1 MSLVTPTSLLDVQSL
16 RVVLTAPGGSTPRRP
31 LVDDVSFS
39 IHAGESVALVGE
51 SGSGK
56 TLTTL
61 ALLGLARPGTA
72 IDDQTKLWYEGRDWA
87 LLTPTDREAL
97 RGRSIA
103 LVNQE
108 PLAALNPVLPIGDQI
123 AEVVEVHAHVPRRE
137 AWARAVEALTEV
149 GIADADRR
157 ARQYPHELSGGLR
170 QRALMA
176 MALVLS
182 PSLLI
187 ADEPTTALDATV
199 QAELLDRLRE
209 RRERTGMALLLV
221 SHDLGLVAGVAD
233 RVLVM
238 HAGRLVEQGPV
249 ATVFHHPVH
258 AHTRAL
264 LAARPILTAVAS
276 QRPEHETP
284 QHAAPDAPLLAVR
297 DLAVHLRPP
306 RRGLFGARPVVRAVE
321 GVTFDLAHGETLA
334 LVGET
339 GCGKSTTAR
348 AILRLLDPT
357 RGTVHLD
364 GRDLATVQGE
374 ALRHLRRRMQLVFQ
388 DAGSAL
394 DPRQPVGRSIA
405 EALLAHDLASGAG
418 VTARVASL
426 LEEVGL
432 SASDAT
438 RLPGTFSGGERQ
450 RIGMARALAVDPAL
464 LICDEPVSALD
475 VVIQAQLLALL
486 RTLQARRGMAMLFIT
501 HDLAVAARMADRV
514 AVMYAGRLVEVAPT
528 RRFVTAAQ
536 MPYTQALLS
545 AVPPPSPGAVPER
558 IILHGESP
566 SPLAPSAGCPF
577 LPRCFHPA
585 RDATCAQVVPPLTE
599 RAPGHFVAC
608 HKEPLS
614 PSPTHP

>member
-16 RVVLTAPGGSTPRRP
+16 RIVRTDRGASEGHRP

-72 IDDQTKLWYEGRDWA
+72 IDDRTTIWFEGRDLA
-87 LLTPTDREAL
+87 LLTSTEREGL

-108 PLAALNPVLPIGDQI
+108 PLAALDPVLTIGDQI
-123 AEVVEVHAHVPRRE
+123 AEVVEVHTHVARRE
-137 AWARAVEALTEV
+137 AWTRAVEALADV

-176 MALVLS
+176 MALTLS
-182 PSLLI
+182 PSLLV

-199 QAELLDRLRE
+199 QAELLDLLRE

-221 SHDLGLVAGVAD
+221 SHDLGVVAGVAD

-238 HAGRLVEQGPV
+238 HAGRLVEEGPV
-249 ATVFHHPVH
+249 TTVFHHPVH
-258 AHTRAL
+258 AHTRDL
-264 LAARPILTAVAS
+264 LAARPRLA
-276 QRPEHETP
+276 
-284 QHAAPDAPLLAVR
+284 HADPRSGKDAPQGSGPVTPLLSVR
-297 DLAVHLRPP
+297 DLTVHLRPP
-306 RRGLFGARPVVRAVE
+306 RRTVFGARPVVRAVE
-321 GVTFDLAHGETLA
+321 GISFDLAHGETLA
-334 LVGET
+334 LVGES

-348 AILRLLDPT
+348 AILRLLNPT
-357 RGTVHLD
+357 HGTVHLD
-364 GRDLATVQGE
+364 GCDLATVRGE
-374 ALRHLRRRMQLVFQ
+374 SLRHLRRRMQLVFQ

-394 DPRQPVGRSIA
+394 DPRLPVGDSIA
-405 EALLAHDLASGAG
+405 EALLAHDLASGNG

-432 SASDAT
+432 SPSDAT
-438 RLPGTFSGGERQ
+438 RLPGSFSGGERQ
-450 RIGMARALAVDPAL
+450 RIGVARALAVDPAL

-528 RRFVTAAQ
+528 HRFVSAAQ

-545 AVPPPSPGAVPER
+545 AVPPPSPGAVPQR
-558 IILHGESP
+558 IILQGESP
-566 SPLAPSAGCPF
+566 SPVAPATGCPF

-585 RDATCAQVVPPLTE
+585 RDATCAQVVPPLME

-608 HKEPLS
+608 HKEPLP
-614 PSPTHP
+614 PSPTRP